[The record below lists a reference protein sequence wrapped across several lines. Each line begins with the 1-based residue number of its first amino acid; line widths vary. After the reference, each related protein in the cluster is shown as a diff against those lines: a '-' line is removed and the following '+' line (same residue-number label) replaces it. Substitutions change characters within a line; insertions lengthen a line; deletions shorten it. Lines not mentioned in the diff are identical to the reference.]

1 MGSDLPVTEFCLF
14 GSDLWWLCMS
24 KAEWSGWVQAAG
36 SIAAILVGVG
46 VVWWQLRA
54 QRKAATADQVRRYR
68 IIAGHLF
75 AARVSLTF
83 MLDAPSGRSVLWDLK
98 RLQQHVG
105 GLAMPAIDMP
115 DFSTSD
121 KLLSIRLDTDELAE
135 RLNEV
140 LSTSQIETS
149 LLDSAV
155 ESMTSLRDRLKVAEH
170 AVASILRQLGSRPP
184 NRTVVMSDG
193 ETLVPEGHLTEAEKV
208 ALEKV
213 MAKDA
218 LT

>member
-1 MGSDLPVTEFCLF
+1 MSSDMPVPEFCLS

-24 KAEWSGWVQAAG
+24 KAEWSGWVQAVG

-105 GLAMPAIDMP
+105 GLAMPVIDMP
-115 DFSTSD
+115 DFPTSD
-121 KLLSIRLDTDELAE
+121 NLLSIRLDTDELAE

-140 LSTSQIETS
+140 HATPQTGTT

-155 ESMTSLRDRLKVAEH
+155 ESMKSLRDQLKIAEH
-170 AVASILRQLGSRPP
+170 AVASILRQMGSRPP
-184 NRTVVMSDG
+184 NKAVVMSDR
-193 ETLVPEGHLTEAEKV
+193 ETLVPEGYLTEAEKV
-208 ALEKV
+208 ALETM

-218 LT
+218 PT